1 MFIQNRNLII
11 RDAVLKDAE
20 ILCHWWNDGRVMAH
34 AGFPNGIGISLE
46 KLQKQL
52 TAPEDSTV
60 NRLIIEADN
69 RAIGE
74 MSYSTTE
81 DGGAEI
87 GIKICDETQ
96 QEKGYGR
103 IVLSML
109 IKELFLIGYTKI
121 LLDTNLNNTRA
132 QHIYEKLGFSKVRV
146 NKDAW
151 KDQLGRLQTSVDYEL
166 TQTDFIDFTETA
178 PEKCI

>member
-1 MFIQNRNLII
+1 MFIQYKNLVI
-11 RDAVLKDAE
+11 RDAALKDAE

-34 AGFPNGIGISLE
+34 AGFPNGLGISIE
-46 KLQKQL
+46 NLQKQL
-52 TAPEDSTV
+52 AASANSNV

-69 RAIGE
+69 KTIGE
-74 MSYSTTE
+74 MSYRSTE

-103 IVLSML
+103 ILLSML
-109 IKELFLIGYTKI
+109 IKELFRTGYTMI

-132 QHIYEKLGFSKVRV
+132 QHVYEKLGFIKRRV
-146 NKDAW
+146 NKDVW
-151 KDQLGRLQTSVDYEL
+151 KDQLGRLQTSIDYEL
-166 TQTDFIDFTETA
+166 VQTEFIDFA
-178 PEKCI
+178 

>member
-1 MFIQNRNLII
+1 MFIQYKNLVI

-34 AGFPNGIGISLE
+34 AGFPNGVGISIE
-46 KLQKQL
+46 NLQKQL
-52 TAPEDSTV
+52 AASANSNV

-69 RAIGE
+69 KTIGE
-74 MSYSTTE
+74 MSYRSTE
-81 DGGAEI
+81 DGEAEI

-103 IVLSML
+103 ILLSML
-109 IKELFLIGYTKI
+109 IKELFRTGYTKI

-132 QHIYEKLGFSKVRV
+132 QHVYEKLGFIKRRV
-146 NKDAW
+146 NKDVW
-151 KDQLGRLQTSVDYEL
+151 KDQLGRLQTSIDYEL
-166 TQTDFIDFTETA
+166 TQSDFIDFT
-178 PEKCI
+178 

>member
-1 MFIQNRNLII
+1 MYIQNRNLII
-11 RDAVLKDAE
+11 RDADIKDAE
-20 ILCHWWNDGRVMAH
+20 VLCLWWNDGRVMAH

-52 TAPEDSTV
+52 AVAEDSTV

-74 MSYSTTE
+74 MSYSNTE

-103 IVLSML
+103 ILLSML
-109 IKELFLIGYTKI
+109 IKELFRAGYTKI

-146 NKDAW
+146 NKDVW
-151 KDQLGRLQTSVDYEL
+151 KDQLGRLQSSIDYEL
-166 TQTDFIDFTETA
+166 TQADFRDFT
-178 PEKCI
+178 

>member
-1 MFIQNRNLII
+1 MFIQNKNLII

-34 AGFPNGIGISLE
+34 AGFPNGVGISIE
-46 KLQKQL
+46 NLQKQL
-52 TAPEDSTV
+52 AASENSKV

-69 RAIGE
+69 KAIGE
-74 MSYSTTE
+74 MSYSSTE

-87 GIKICDETQ
+87 GIKICDDTQ

-103 IVLSML
+103 ILLSML
-109 IKELFLIGYTKI
+109 IKELFRTGYTKI

-132 QHIYEKLGFSKVRV
+132 QHVYEKLGFIKRRV
-146 NKDAW
+146 NKDVW
-151 KDQLGRLQTSVDYEL
+151 KDQSGRLQTSIDYEL
-166 TQTDFIDFTETA
+166 TQTDFIDFT
-178 PEKCI
+178 

>member
-1 MFIQNRNLII
+1 MFIQNKNLLI
-11 RDAVLKDAE
+11 REAEVKDAE
-20 ILCHWWNDGRVMAH
+20 ILCMWWNDGKVMAH
-34 AGFPNGIGISLE
+34 AGFPNGLGISLE

-52 TAPEDSTV
+52 TVPDSIV

-74 MSYSTTE
+74 MSYSSTG

-87 GIKICDETQ
+87 GIKICDESQ

-103 IVLSML
+103 IFLSML
-109 IKELFLIGYTKI
+109 IKELFRTGYKKI

-151 KDQLGRLQTSVDYEL
+151 RDQLGSLQTSVDYEL
-166 TQTDFIDFTETA
+166 TQTTFIDFT
-178 PEKCI
+178 

>member
-1 MFIQNRNLII
+1 MFIQYKNLVI

-34 AGFPNGIGISLE
+34 AGFPNGVGISIE
-46 KLQKQL
+46 NLQKQL
-52 TAPEDSTV
+52 AASANSNV

-69 RAIGE
+69 KTIGE
-74 MSYSTTE
+74 MSYRSTE
-81 DGGAEI
+81 DGEAEI

-103 IVLSML
+103 ILLSML
-109 IKELFLIGYTKI
+109 IKELFRTGYTKI

-132 QHIYEKLGFSKVRV
+132 QHVYEKLGFIKRRV
-146 NKDAW
+146 NKDVW
-151 KDQLGRLQTSVDYEL
+151 KDQLGRIQTSIDYEL
-166 TQTDFIDFTETA
+166 IQTDFIDFA
-178 PEKCI
+178 